1 MAAPRITLH
10 CDCGKAEAY
19 VAYGERW
26 TCESCGRTYDTKGIP
41 AEDFEAIETLRR
53 RYRIVGYAGVSLVAA
68 FVLLLALTAQEFQ
81 LFIGLPLILLVWFTY
96 VRPFMRTRYRRRV
109 GELQRTW
116 TLKAEGEL

>member
-10 CDCGKAEAY
+10 CDCGKSEAY

-41 AEDFEAIETLRR
+41 AEDFAAIEALRR
-53 RYRIVGYAGVSLVAA
+53 RYRIAGYAGVSLVAA

-81 LFIGLPLILLVWFTY
+81 LFIGLPFILLVWFTY

-116 TLKAEGEL
+116 TLEAEGEL